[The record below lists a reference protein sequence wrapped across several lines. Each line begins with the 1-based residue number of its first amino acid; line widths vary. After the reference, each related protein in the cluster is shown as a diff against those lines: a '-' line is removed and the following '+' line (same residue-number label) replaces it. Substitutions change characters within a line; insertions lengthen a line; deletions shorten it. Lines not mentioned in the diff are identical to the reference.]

1 MNGNHIESSLAET
14 GKGWM
19 HIKKIRFVFVLASVR
34 AKSWDKLHALSSFSL
49 VLLVLLQL
57 LLRIH
62 SLQTTNLARLDLSLF
77 LLTTRH
83 PRHLSLTFLLSLIL
97 SLSLFSFFF
106 CSIRVYIR
114 NTKRIPPPPASHFRL
129 FFF

>member
-97 SLSLFSFFF
+97 SLSLFFF

-114 NTKRIPPPPASHFRL
+114 NTKRIPPASHFRL